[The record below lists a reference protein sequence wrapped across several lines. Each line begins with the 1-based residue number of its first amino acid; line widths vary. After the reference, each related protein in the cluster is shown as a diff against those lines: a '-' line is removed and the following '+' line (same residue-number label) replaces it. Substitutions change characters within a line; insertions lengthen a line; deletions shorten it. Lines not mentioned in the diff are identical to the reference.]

1 MRVLGLGGRLQG
13 RKVLQLRREGNGAIR
28 WRLKQ
33 FAFARPLPHGL
44 GDGFGME
51 GAEEKILLTM
61 LAAVGEGKD
70 KG

>member
-33 FAFARPLPHGL
+33 FAFARPLPQGL
-44 GDGFGME
+44 GDGYGMRGSRRE
-51 GAEEKILLTM
+51 DSADYD
-61 LAAVGEGKD
+61 VGRCWRG
-70 KG
+70 